1 MTDRTRKGIAFEREV
16 AHHLADH
23 GWVVARLAS
32 TGGGDHGDVWAV
44 HPTDM
49 VMVECK
55 SSGRGA
61 AACGPNQWN
70 RLYTAAMRAGA
81 TPILATRQHG
91 RLAGDTP
98 RIRYWRL
105 TDRKTGR
112 PGAPPPMDPWNPEV
126 PS

>member
-1 MTDRTRKGIAFEREV
+1 
-16 AHHLADH
+16 
-23 GWVVARLAS
+23 
-32 TGGGDHGDVWAV
+32 
-44 HPTDM
+44 
-49 VMVECK
+49 MVECK
-55 SSGRGA
+55 SSVRGA

-98 RIRYWRL
+98 RIRYWRI